1 MVTTPASVPN
11 GTCADWVR
19 APTPSTAVEMVAGVA
34 SEVATTSALDPALN
48 CRCVIKEWSSI
59 PAQNGS
65 PRLMD
70 ASCPAGPAMGML
82 EDGPSVSPVLASPHS
97 PPGASVGPATG
108 PTEDELSVQCF
119 APSVELQQ
127 TPLGRPS
134 GDANEPPA
142 SAKSL
147 QVYSRRWRHNKKN
160 HIQNEPATPC
170 KDLERIMKPV
180 EQLLPRPVA
189 KRRCCKKTSAVPRRS
204 KRVAGVKP
212 CSPGPVTT
220 DAKRKVI
227 RSLGFTDKDE
237 AIDQKAQDDY
247 CKLFEGRLTDTHL
260 VALAAI
266 FG

>member
-1 MVTTPASVPN
+1 
-11 GTCADWVR
+11 
-19 APTPSTAVEMVAGVA
+19 
-34 SEVATTSALDPALN
+34 
-48 CRCVIKEWSSI
+48 
-59 PAQNGS
+59 
-65 PRLMD
+65 
-70 ASCPAGPAMGML
+70 
-82 EDGPSVSPVLASPHS
+82 
-97 PPGASVGPATG
+97 
-108 PTEDELSVQCF
+108 VQCF

-189 KRRCCKKTSAVPRRS
+189 KRRCCKKTSAAPRRS
-204 KRVAGVKP
+204 RRVAGVKP

-220 DAKRKVI
+220 DAQRKVI

-237 AIDQKAQDDY
+237 AIEQKHKMTTASCSRGDLLILTSLLLLPFLAS
-247 CKLFEGRLTDTHL
+247 KLKRTWHHLCHFE
-260 VALAAI
+260 
-266 FG
+266 

>member
-1 MVTTPASVPN
+1 
-11 GTCADWVR
+11 
-19 APTPSTAVEMVAGVA
+19 
-34 SEVATTSALDPALN
+34 
-48 CRCVIKEWSSI
+48 
-59 PAQNGS
+59 
-65 PRLMD
+65 
-70 ASCPAGPAMGML
+70 
-82 EDGPSVSPVLASPHS
+82 
-97 PPGASVGPATG
+97 
-108 PTEDELSVQCF
+108 VQCF

-189 KRRCCKKTSAVPRRS
+189 KRRCCKKTSAPPRRS
-204 KRVAGVKP
+204 RRVAGVKP

-220 DAKRKVI
+220 DAQRKVI

-237 AIDQKAQDDY
+237 AIEQKHKMTTASCSRGDLLILTSLLLLPFLAG
-247 CKLFEGRLTDTHL
+247 KLKRTWHHLCHFE
-260 VALAAI
+260 
-266 FG
+266 